1 MQASMSSLTSRRV
14 VPSGNIRTL
23 IHKFVQE
30 QDVLAEWKGELDEWI
45 NDIAAFRE
53 AENQNFYHPD
63 EVSDTTM
70 RYHRMILHS
79 LLATGERLAIE
90 LTDRHVAVPFS
101 EIAKHMEYVETFL
114 DNLRCTLIAFHRN
127 RDPKT
132 DKPGLLAKY
141 F

>member
-1 MQASMSSLTSRRV
+1 VQTTLKSVSRS
-14 VPSGNIRTL
+14 VPSGNIRSL
-23 IHKFVQE
+23 IYKFVKE
-30 QDVLAEWKGELDEWI
+30 SDALAEWRAELDEWI

-53 AENQNFYHPD
+53 AENQNFFLPE
-63 EVSDTTM
+63 EVSDATK

-90 LTDRHVAVPFS
+90 LDARSGEVSADEVA
-101 EIAKHMEYVETFL
+101 KQLEYVETFL

-127 RDPKT
+127 REPKVE
-132 DKPGLLAKY
+132 KPGLLAKY

>member
-1 MQASMSSLTSRRV
+1 MQAKLNPITSRR

-23 IHKFVQE
+23 IHKFVRD

-53 AENQNFYHPD
+53 AENQNFYQPE
-63 EVSDTTM
+63 EVSDTTR

-90 LTDRHVAVPFS
+90 LEDSPVPAD
-101 EIAKHMEYVETFL
+101 EIAKQMEYVETFL

-127 RDPKT
+127 REPKAE
-132 DKPGLLAKY
+132 KPGLLAKY

>member
-1 MQASMSSLTSRRV
+1 MQATLNPTASRRV
-14 VPSGNIRTL
+14 PSENIRTL
-23 IHKFVQE
+23 IHKFVRE

-53 AENQNFYHPD
+53 AENLNFYQPE
-63 EVSDTTM
+63 EVSDTTR

-90 LTDRHVAVPFS
+90 LEDRPVPAE
-101 EIAKHMEYVETFL
+101 EIAKQMEYVETFM

-127 RDPKT
+127 RDPKAE
-132 DKPGLLAKY
+132 KPGLLAKY

>member
-1 MQASMSSLTSRRV
+1 MQATLNPTISRR
-14 VPSGNIRTL
+14 VPSGNIRAL
-23 IHKFVQE
+23 IYKFVRD
-30 QDVLAEWKGELDEWI
+30 QDMLAEWKGELDEWI

-53 AENQNFYHPD
+53 AENQNFYQPD
-63 EVSDTTM
+63 EVSETTR

-90 LTDRHVAVPFS
+90 LEDRPVAAPAA
-101 EIAKHMEYVETFL
+101 EITKQMEYVETFL

-127 RDPKT
+127 REPKAE
-132 DKPGLLAKY
+132 KPGLLAKY

>member
-1 MQASMSSLTSRRV
+1 MPATLNPTASRR

-23 IHKFVQE
+23 IHKFVRE

-53 AENQNFYHPD
+53 AENLNFYQPE
-63 EVSDTTM
+63 EVSDTTR

-90 LTDRHVAVPFS
+90 LEDRPVPAE
-101 EIAKHMEYVETFL
+101 EIAKQMEYVETFM

-127 RDPKT
+127 REPKAE
-132 DKPGLLAKY
+132 KPGLLAKY

>member
-1 MQASMSSLTSRRV
+1 MQATLNPTISRR

-23 IHKFVQE
+23 IHKFVRE

-53 AENQNFYHPD
+53 AENLNFYQPE
-63 EVSDTTM
+63 EVSDTTR

-90 LTDRHVAVPFS
+90 LEDRPVPAE

-127 RDPKT
+127 REPKAE
-132 DKPGLLAKY
+132 KPGLLAKY

>member
-1 MQASMSSLTSRRV
+1 MQATLNPTASRR

-23 IHKFVQE
+23 IYKFVRE

-53 AENQNFYHPD
+53 AENLNFYQPE
-63 EVSDTTM
+63 EVSDTTR

-90 LTDRHVAVPFS
+90 LEDRPVPAE
-101 EIAKHMEYVETFL
+101 EIAKQMEYVETFM

-127 RDPKT
+127 REPKAE
-132 DKPGLLAKY
+132 KPGLLAKY

>member
-1 MQASMSSLTSRRV
+1 MQATLNPSASRR

-30 QDVLAEWKGELDEWI
+30 QDVLAEWKAELDEWI

-53 AENQNFYHPD
+53 AENQNFYQP
-63 EVSDTTM
+63 ESVSETTR

-79 LLATGERLAIE
+79 LLATGERLALGLE
-90 LTDRHVAVPFS
+90 ERHVAVPAV
-101 EIAKHMEYVETFL
+101 EIAKQMEYVETFL

-127 RDPKT
+127 REPKA
-132 DKPGLLAKY
+132 DNSALLAKY

>member
-1 MQASMSSLTSRRV
+1 MPATLNPTASRR

-23 IHKFVQE
+23 IHKFVRE
-30 QDVLAEWKGELDEWI
+30 QDVLAEWKGEFDEWI

-53 AENQNFYHPD
+53 AENLNFYQPE
-63 EVSDTTM
+63 EVSDTTR

-90 LTDRHVAVPFS
+90 LEDRPVPAE
-101 EIAKHMEYVETFL
+101 EIAKQMEYVETFL

-127 RDPKT
+127 REPKAE
-132 DKPGLLAKY
+132 KPGLLAKY

>member
-1 MQASMSSLTSRRV
+1 M
-14 VPSGNIRTL
+14 PSGNIRTL
-23 IHKFVQE
+23 IYKFVRE
-30 QDVLAEWKGELDEWI
+30 QDTLAEWKGELDEWI

-53 AENQNFYHPD
+53 AENQNFYQPD
-63 EVSDTTM
+63 DVSETTS

-90 LTDRHVAVPFS
+90 LQDRPVAVPAA
-101 EIAKHMEYVETFL
+101 EITKQMEYVETFL

-127 RDPKT
+127 REPKSE
-132 DKPGLLAKY
+132 KPGLLAKY

>member
-1 MQASMSSLTSRRV
+1 M
-14 VPSGNIRTL
+14 
-23 IHKFVQE
+23 
-30 QDVLAEWKGELDEWI
+30 LAEWKGELDEWI

-53 AENQNFYHPD
+53 AENQNFYQPD
-63 EVSDTTM
+63 EVSETTR

-90 LTDRHVAVPFS
+90 LEDRPVAAPVA
-101 EIAKHMEYVETFL
+101 EITKQMEYVETFL

-127 RDPKT
+127 REPKAE
-132 DKPGLLAKY
+132 KPGLLAKY

>member
-1 MQASMSSLTSRRV
+1 
-14 VPSGNIRTL
+14 VPSGNIRAL
-23 IHKFVQE
+23 IYKFVRD
-30 QDVLAEWKGELDEWI
+30 QDMLAEWKGELDEWI

-53 AENQNFYHPD
+53 AENQNFYQPD
-63 EVSDTTM
+63 EVSETTR

-90 LTDRHVAVPFS
+90 LEDRPVAAPAA
-101 EIAKHMEYVETFL
+101 EITKQMEYVETFL

-127 RDPKT
+127 REPKAE
-132 DKPGLLAKY
+132 KPGLLAKY

>member
-1 MQASMSSLTSRRV
+1 M
-14 VPSGNIRTL
+14 
-23 IHKFVQE
+23 
-30 QDVLAEWKGELDEWI
+30 LAEWKGELDEWV

-53 AENQNFYHPD
+53 AENQNFYQPD
-63 EVSDTTM
+63 EVSETTK

-90 LTDRHVAVPFS
+90 LEDRTDAVPAAD
-101 EIAKHMEYVETFL
+101 IAKQMEYVETFL

-127 RDPKT
+127 TEPQGK
-132 DKPGLLAKY
+132 KSGLLAKY